1 LTDPGKLAR
10 MFKILSVN
18 TRIQIIQLLKGRSLC
33 VNAMAHTLQITPA
46 AVSQHLRIMRDAEI
60 VIGEKRG
67 YFMHYR
73 INEAKLAEWSEAAR
87 EIFKTDD

>member
-1 LTDPGKLAR
+1 MIDPGKLAR

-18 TRIQIIQLLKGRSLC
+18 TRIRIIHLLKDRPLC
-33 VNAMAHTLQITPA
+33 VNAMAHALQITPA

-73 INEAKLAEWSEAAR
+73 VNEARLAEWNEAAR
-87 EIFKTDD
+87 EFLRTGY